1 MNVPARPK
9 DILTHDLPI
18 CKQCFS
24 FGGQKVQILLQVAQN
39 KFRL

>member
-1 MNVPARPK
+1 MNVPKHPK
-9 DILTHDLPI
+9 GILTHDLPI

-24 FGGQKVQILLQVAQN
+24 FVEQKVQILLQVAQN